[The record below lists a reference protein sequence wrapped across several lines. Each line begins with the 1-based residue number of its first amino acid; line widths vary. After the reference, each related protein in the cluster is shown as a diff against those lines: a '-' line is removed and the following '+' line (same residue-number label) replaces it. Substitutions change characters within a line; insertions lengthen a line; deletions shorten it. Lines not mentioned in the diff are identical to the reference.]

1 MSPPG
6 RPMPIVDLAIVVPAA
21 APLPGGLAQGLADA
35 LGRSLN
41 TAPGR
46 LWLRLRRLD
55 AEQYAE
61 NGSTLDHDEHPVF
74 VTVLHAVPPSGMALE
89 TEMAV
94 ITEAVARVTGRPA
107 SRVHLE
113 YAAAGRGRLAFGG
126 QPLADL
132 DTRRRV
138 AVAGAG
144 IGLLS
149 LGYAVVLSAGLLT
162 LASPEH
168 PIQDPWFTAMEAL
181 ILLIA
186 PAMLAFLAALHRW
199 VPEHGRSN
207 ALLSVVFMALC
218 CVLTC
223 SVHSTILFLARE
235 PAIAAQPWAPLVFS
249 FRWPSVVYALD
260 ILAWDFFFPLSAL
273 FAARSV
279 RGTSLGGR
287 VQALLT
293 ASAVLAFLGLLGV
306 PLASMNVRNVGIV
319 GYAVLFP
326 IAASLA
332 AWVFHRSSTRGAE
345 QRSRK
350 LRTRG

>member
-1 MSPPG
+1 MRSPG
-6 RPMPIVDLAIVVPAA
+6 RPMPIVDLAIVVPPA

-35 LGRSLN
+35 LGSSLN

-46 LWLRLRRLD
+46 LWVRLRRLD
-55 AEQYAE
+55 AQHYAE
-61 NGSTLDHDEHPVF
+61 NGCTLEGDAYPVF
-74 VTVLHAVPPSGMALE
+74 VTVLHAVPPTGEALDAE
-89 TEMAV
+89 SAV
-94 ITEAVARVTGRPA
+94 ITDAVARVTGRPA

-126 QPLADL
+126 QFLADL

-138 AVAGAG
+138 TVAGAG

-162 LASPEH
+162 LPSPAH

-186 PAMLAFLAALHRW
+186 PAMLAFLVAMHRW
-199 VPEHGRSN
+199 VPEQRRSN

-218 CVLTC
+218 CGVTC
-223 SVHSTILFLARE
+223 SVHFTILFLARE
-235 PAIAAQPWAPLVFS
+235 PALAAQPWASWVFS

-260 ILAWDFFFPLSAL
+260 ILAWDFFFPLAAL

-287 VQALLT
+287 VQALLM

-306 PLASMNVRNVGIV
+306 PLADMNVRNVGIV

-332 AWVFHRSSTRGAE
+332 AWVFHRS
-345 QRSRK
+345 
-350 LRTRG
+350 RTRG